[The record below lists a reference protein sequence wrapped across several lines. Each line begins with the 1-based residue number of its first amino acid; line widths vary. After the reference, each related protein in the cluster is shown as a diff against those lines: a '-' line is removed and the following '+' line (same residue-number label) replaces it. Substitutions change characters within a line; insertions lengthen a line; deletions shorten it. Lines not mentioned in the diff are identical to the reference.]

1 MLHGSRWSKVNVHQ
15 HVLASGHMSVAPLSS
30 IHEPPPEAATYM
42 ESMLGFRYP
51 FTNGSSRVSNKGLR
65 NPNRPSNIFIIRT
78 NKFGIHMPII
88 ISTKS
93 IRGVSSS
100 GKVLGDGI
108 TPFGH
113 TTLIGLC
120 HFLLRLL
127 PFTNAA
133 YFVEEEAFAFFFFL
147 FFFFDE

>member
-42 ESMLGFRYP
+42 GSMLGFRYP

-65 NPNRPSNIFIIRT
+65 DPNRSTNIFIIRT
-78 NKFGIHMPII
+78 NKFGIHKPII
-88 ISTKS
+88 SATKV
-93 IRGVSSS
+93 IRGVSWS

-113 TTLIGLC
+113 TTLNDFC
-120 HFLLRLL
+120 HLLLRLP
-127 PFTNAA
+127 PFLHKC
-133 YFVEEEAFAFFFFL
+133 YFF
-147 FFFFDE
+147 